1 MSFDMEELLPIV
13 AQLAEQYTGYESTS
27 VSYERAETLM
37 GAVIYCIDE
46 YDASCK
52 YDISVRNLSAK
63 EVYKAGSRLVQKKVE
78 DLMRDYETLMQDF
91 CDYGNHALSDT
102 IRKGIPAFLKHYD
115 VKYAPQ
121 DTILTLDYPILEDLH
136 LYSGIDRVYQ
146 YVKDITLEQKF
157 LKRYD
162 NAYVM
167 ELLNAYSDDYA
178 EMLENI
184 PSIVYTNTI
193 GHILA
198 GKPITSTLGSDDY
211 EDIYERFASGKFPS
225 GSIRNLADKFLQT
238 YYAGENDVIAYL
250 NGELPNILY
259 RIENALENH
268 CLENVIGH

>member
-27 VSYERAETLM
+27 VSYERAEALM
-37 GAVIYCIDE
+37 GAVIYYINE
-46 YDASCK
+46 YDMSQK

-78 DLMRDYETLMQDF
+78 ELMRDYKMLMQDF

-121 DTILTLDYPILEDLH
+121 DTILTLDYPILENLH
-136 LYSGIDRVYQ
+136 QYSGIDRVYQ
-146 YVKDITLEQKF
+146 YVRDIALEQQF
-157 LKRYD
+157 LKYYD
-162 NAYVM
+162 NTYVIEM
-167 ELLNAYSDDYA
+167 LNAYSGDYA
-178 EMLENI
+178 EMIENI
-184 PSIVYTNTI
+184 PSIVFTNTI

-198 GKPITSTLGSDDY
+198 GKPITSTLESEDY
-211 EDIYERFASGKFPS
+211 EVIYERFASGKFPS
-225 GSIRNLADKFLQT
+225 GSIRNLAENFLQA
-238 YYAGENDVIAYL
+238 YYADKSDVVAYL
-250 NGELPNILY
+250 SAELPNILF

-268 CLENVIGH
+268 CLENVF

>member
-1 MSFDMEELLPIV
+1 MSFEMEELLPIV

-27 VSYERAETLM
+27 VSYERAEALM
-37 GAVIYCIDE
+37 GAVIYCINE
-46 YDASCK
+46 YDMSRE

-146 YVKDITLEQKF
+146 YVKGITLEQKF
-157 LKRYD
+157 LKRY
-162 NAYVM
+162 NSAYVM
-167 ELLNAYSDDYA
+167 ELLNAYSGDYA

-184 PSIVYTNTI
+184 PSIVFTNTI

-198 GKPITSTLGSDDY
+198 DRPITSTLGGEDY
-211 EDIYERFASGKFPS
+211 EVIYQRFASGKLTS
-225 GSIRNLADKFLQT
+225 SSMHNLATKFLQT
-238 YYAGENDVIAYL
+238 YYADESDVVAYL
-250 NGELPNILY
+250 SAELPNILF

-268 CLENVIGH
+268 CLENVF

>member
-1 MSFDMEELLPIV
+1 
-13 AQLAEQYTGYESTS
+13 
-27 VSYERAETLM
+27 
-37 GAVIYCIDE
+37 
-46 YDASCK
+46 
-52 YDISVRNLSAK
+52 
-63 EVYKAGSRLVQKKVE
+63 
-78 DLMRDYETLMQDF
+78 MRDYETLMQDF

-167 ELLNAYSDDYA
+167 ELLNAYSGDYA

-184 PSIVYTNTI
+184 PSIVFTNTI

-225 GSIRNLADKFLQT
+225 VSIRSLADKFLQT
-238 YYAGENDVIAYL
+238 YYAGESDVITYL

>member
-1 MSFDMEELLPIV
+1 MSFEMEELLPIV

-27 VSYERAETLM
+27 VSYERAEVLM
-37 GAVIYCIDE
+37 GAVIYCINE

-52 YDISVRNLSAK
+52 YDISVRKSSAK

-78 DLMRDYETLMQDF
+78 NLMRDYETLMQDF

-121 DTILTLDYPILEDLH
+121 DTSLTLDYPILEDLH
-136 LYSGIDRVYQ
+136 QYSGIDRVYQ

-157 LKRYD
+157 LKQYD
-162 NAYVM
+162 SAYVM
-167 ELLNAYSDDYA
+167 ELLNAYSGDYA

-184 PSIVYTNTI
+184 PSIVFTNTI

-198 GKPITSTLGSDDY
+198 GKPITSTLESADY
-211 EDIYERFASGKFPS
+211 EVLYQRFVYGKLTS
-225 GSIRNLADKFLQT
+225 NSMHSLATKFLQT
-238 YYAGENDVIAYL
+238 YYAGESDVIAYL
-250 NGELPNILY
+250 STELPNILY
-259 RIENALENH
+259 RVENALENH
-268 CLENVIGH
+268 CLDSVF

>member
-27 VSYERAETLM
+27 VSYERAEALM
-37 GAVIYCIDE
+37 GAVIYCINE
-46 YDASCK
+46 YDMSRE

-78 DLMRDYETLMQDF
+78 DLMRDYEMLMQDF
-91 CDYGNHALSDT
+91 CDYGNLALSDT

-136 LYSGIDRVYQ
+136 LYSGVDRVYQ
-146 YVKDITLEQKF
+146 YVRDIALEQRF
-157 LKRYD
+157 LKCYD
-162 NAYVM
+162 STYVIKM
-167 ELLNAYSDDYA
+167 LNAYSGSYA

-184 PSIVYTNTI
+184 PSIIFTNTL
-193 GHILA
+193 GYILA
-198 GKPITSTLGSDDY
+198 DRPITSTLGKNDFES
-211 EDIYERFASGKFPS
+211 IYQRYASGKLQS
-225 GSIRNLADKFLQT
+225 GSIRNLATKFLQT
-238 YYAGENDVIAYL
+238 YYADESDVVAYL
-250 NGELPNILY
+250 SAELPNILF

-268 CLENVIGH
+268 CLDSVF